1 MTSMAAK
8 RGHKFITKEIEKA
21 LPKLYSQENVS
32 DPIVVAKWFSPYS
45 NWRWFAIEFDGE
57 DTFFGL
63 VQGFEVELGN
73 FSKME
78 METAVFRGILPA
90 VERDLSWQPK
100 PLSEVRKSIEE
111 HNFA

>member
-1 MTSMAAK
+1 MDAK

-21 LPKLYSQENVS
+21 LPKLYSQENVD

-63 VQGFEVELGN
+63 VQGFEIELGN
-73 FSKME
+73 FSKSE
-78 METAVFRGILPA
+78 LENLVHVWLGHEVPTI
-90 VERDLSWQPK
+90 ERDLSWKPK
-100 PLSEVRKSIEE
+100 KLSEVRQSLQKF
-111 HNFA
+111 NFA

>member
-1 MTSMAAK
+1 MDAK

-21 LPKLYSQENVS
+21 LPAIYSQENVS

-57 DTFFGL
+57 DIFFGL

-73 FSKME
+73 FSKKE
-78 METAVFRGILPA
+78 LEELTFGLGRYQVPA
-90 VERDLSWQPK
+90 IERDLSWQPK
-100 PLSEVRKSIEE
+100 KLSEVRASIEKY
-111 HNFA
+111 NFA